1 MSYKINL
8 KLQDKKIIYQVKHNF
23 EFKKIPS
30 ENKVNKNQIVLFL
43 RLSQIIHHINK
54 IIPLII

>member
-30 ENKVNKNQIVLFL
+30 ENIVNKNQIVLFL
-43 RLSQIIHHINK
+43 RLS
-54 IIPLII
+54 